1 MKQASIPITPLQQAV
16 LSVLCYF
23 NVFQHPL
30 TVNEILLNCSL
41 PASTN
46 DVEKAVSE
54 LLETGLI
61 HSYSGFYFLKDQD
74 ASIVQERKD
83 KEQRAISEF
92 QKSQKYTRLISR
104 FPFVKAVCISGSL
117 SKGVMEADGD
127 VDYFIITEKGRLW
140 ICRSMLIAFKK
151 IFLLNSRKYFCTNY
165 FVDTEHLV
173 IPDKSIFTA
182 TEINYLKPVC
192 NELLVDKMRAEN
204 NWTMQ
209 FTPNHKRPDCE
220 DCFPENRN
228 AMKRFL
234 EFCMKG
240 NTGERIDNYFF
251 RLTLKR
257 WKKKFPQFNAE
268 DFDLNM
274 RSRKNVS
281 KHHPRGYQQKV
292 LLAHEQKLKEILQC
306 TVPEG
311 LKTVA
316 A

>member
-1 MKQASIPITPLQQAV
+1 MKQDNIPITPLQQAV

-30 TVNEILLNCSL
+30 TLDEIRLNCSI
-41 PASTN
+41 PAN
-46 DVEKAVSE
+46 NKDVEKVASE
-54 LLETGLI
+54 LLEIGI
-61 HSYSGFYFLKDQD
+61 ISNHSGFYFLKDQD
-74 ASIVQERKD
+74 ATIVQERKV
-83 KEQRAISEF
+83 KENRAINEL

-117 SKGVMEADGD
+117 SKGVMETDGD

-140 ICRSMLIAFKK
+140 ICRSLLIAFKK
-151 IFLLNSRKYFCTNY
+151 LFLLNSRKYFCTNY
-165 FVDTEHLV
+165 FVDTENMV

-192 NELLVDKMRAEN
+192 NELLVDKMRIEN
-204 NWTMQ
+204 NWTEQ
-209 FTPNHKRPDCE
+209 FTPNYKRPDCE
-220 DCFPENRN
+220 DCFPESRN
-228 AMKRFL
+228 GMKRFF

-240 NTGERIDNYFF
+240 NAGEKLDNYFF

-257 WKKKFPQFNAE
+257 WKKKFPHFNAE

-292 LLAHEQKLKEILQC
+292 LIAHEQKLREILQ
-306 TVPEG
+306 TNDVER